1 MESQL
6 QQLQQMQQQQQQM
19 QEQQQQPQGN
29 RNQQQQ
35 QQQQPQPKHFIPIQ
49 CERVISPSGGVMIR
63 HASNKTHLTANA
75 VIGISV
81 PHNSHNNLNSMVVPI
96 TEPSEPLKTTPTTSR
111 EPEPTATAS
120 APTTTATT
128 TTTTTPVPLVGMV
141 QDVIFSMILNVP
153 ALRTKL
159 QVILDNP
166 SLIGDEISKVYAE
179 LQSKLTPQELQQLN
193 AYAGQD
199 SSRRTLGSVMQT
211 AFANIMADGK
221 IDMSDAPHFL
231 TLIHDCITLFSE
243 NAAAAS
249 VTLNSNT
256 VITFLHFV
264 LKCILI
270 LTLDEPEE
278 TAALVM
284 LDGSFRLVKLTVLPL
299 ISGKKWCCCFS

>member
-35 QQQQPQPKHFIPIQ
+35 PQPKHFIPIQ
-49 CERVISPSGGVMIR
+49 SERVISPSGGVMIR
-63 HASNKTHLTANA
+63 HATNKTHLTANA

-81 PHNSHNNLNSMVVPI
+81 PHNIHTMAPT
-96 TEPSEPLKTTPTTSR
+96 TEPSEPLKTATPTTPTTTTTASR
-111 EPEPTATAS
+111 EPEPTATTS
-120 APTTTATT
+120 A
-128 TTTTTPVPLVGMV
+128 TTTTPVPLVGMV

-243 NAAAAS
+243 NAATAAAAS

-284 LDGSFRLVKLTVLPL
+284 LDGSFKLVKLTVLPL

>member
-6 QQLQQMQQQQQQM
+6 QQLQQMQQMQQM

-35 QQQQPQPKHFIPIQ
+35 QQQQQQPKHFIPIQ
-49 CERVISPSGGVMIR
+49 SERVISPSGGVMIR
-63 HASNKTHLTANA
+63 HATNKTHLTANA

-96 TEPSEPLKTTPTTSR
+96 TEPSEPEPTATASA
-111 EPEPTATAS
+111 PTATAS
-120 APTTTATT
+120 APTTTTT
-128 TTTTTPVPLVGMV
+128 TSATTTTPVPLVGMV

-179 LQSKLTPQELQQLN
+179 LQSKLTPQEMQQLN

>member
-35 QQQQPQPKHFIPIQ
+35 QPKHFIPIQ
-49 CERVISPSGGVMIR
+49 SERVISPSGGVMIR
-63 HASNKTHLTANA
+63 HATNKTHLTANA

-96 TEPSEPLKTTPTTSR
+96 TEPSEPLKTTPTTSA
-111 EPEPTATAS
+111 PT
-120 APTTTATT
+120 APTTTTTIATT
-128 TTTTTPVPLVGMV
+128 SATTTTPVPLVGMV

-199 SSRRTLGSVMQT
+199 SSRRTLGSVMQS

-243 NAAAAS
+243 NATAAAAS

>member
-6 QQLQQMQQQQQQM
+6 QQLQQMQQMQEQQQQ
-19 QEQQQQPQGN
+19 QQQQQPQGN

-35 QQQQPQPKHFIPIQ
+35 PQPKHFIPIQ
-49 CERVISPSGGVMIR
+49 SERVISPSGGVMIR
-63 HASNKTHLTANA
+63 HATNKTHLTANA

-111 EPEPTATAS
+111 EPEPS
-120 APTTTATT
+120 ATT
-128 TTTTTPVPLVGMV
+128 SATTTTPVPLVGMV

>member
-1 MESQL
+1 MLGISI
-6 QQLQQMQQQQQQM
+6 
-19 QEQQQQPQGN
+19 PAPIP
-29 RNQQQQ
+29 RNSMATGAD
-35 QQQQPQPKHFIPIQ
+35 IPHSNAAA
-49 CERVISPSGGVMIR
+49 VAVAATVATPAAAAATVAAPVAAAAVAAATVATVAAADTAATSSVAPSGD
-63 HASNKTHLTANA
+63 AKQ
-75 VIGISV
+75 
-81 PHNSHNNLNSMVVPI
+81 SH
-96 TEPSEPLKTTPTTSR
+96 PLI
-111 EPEPTATAS
+111 
-120 APTTTATT
+120 
-128 TTTTTPVPLVGMV
+128 GMV
-141 QDVIFSMILNVP
+141 QDVIFAMILNVP

-166 SLIGDEISKVYAE
+166 SLIGAEISKAYAE
-179 LQSKLTPQELQQLN
+179 LQDKLTPQELEQLN
-193 AYAGQD
+193 SYACQD
-199 SSRRTLGSVMQT
+199 SSRRTIGSVMQT

-231 TLIHDCITLFSE
+231 ALIHDCITLFSE
-243 NAAAAS
+243 NATSAAAS

-284 LDGSFRLVKLTVLPL
+284 LDGSFRLVKLTVMPL